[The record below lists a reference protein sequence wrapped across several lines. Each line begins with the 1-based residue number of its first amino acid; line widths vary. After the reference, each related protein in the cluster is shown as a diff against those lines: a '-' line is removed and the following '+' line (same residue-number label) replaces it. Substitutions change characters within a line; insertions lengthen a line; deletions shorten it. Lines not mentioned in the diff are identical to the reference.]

1 MSTLEDTAPEPS
13 ALPGVS
19 LVVPNYNGAKL
30 LPRYT
35 PSLLAAAKR
44 YPGAAEVV
52 VVDDGSGDDSLEVL
66 RRELP
71 EVRVVVHEQNRGFG
85 AACRSGIEAA
95 EHELCVLLN
104 SDVMADE
111 GFLEPLLRPFDADPD
126 VFSVSPLI
134 LDSSGRPG
142 KVTVNLP
149 RIKDGDLRWDG
160 VDPNELLRLS
170 ELPPEAP
177 LTIYSLFGL
186 GGAIALRRSRF
197 LEIGGFDPLYVP
209 FYHEDVD
216 LGLCAWRRGWTVRV
230 EPRSRVTHDDGGTI
244 NQHFAPYRVKVARRR
259 HRILCGWKHASG
271 AWLATYDRTLVRRAL
286 TKWLRLDRRYYA
298 ALWGAWQ
305 RREEAL
311 AARDREEAAT
321 IVPLEEAFER
331 IRGAWPLSPG
341 GGGAGEA
348 LCPSGTDAGRG

>member
-1 MSTLEDTAPEPS
+1 MSES
-13 ALPGVS
+13 HPGVS

-30 LPRYT
+30 LPIHQ
-35 PSLLAAAKR
+35 PSLLAAAAA
-44 YPGAAEVV
+44 YPGPAEVV
-52 VVDDGSGDDSLEVL
+52 VVDDGSSDDSLEVL
-66 RRELP
+66 RTQLP

-85 AACRSGIEAA
+85 AACKTGIEAA

-104 SDVMADE
+104 SDVTAEE
-111 GFLEPLLRPFDADPD
+111 GFLAPLLAPFADDPE

-134 LDSSGRPG
+134 LDSQGRPS

-149 RIKDGDLRWDG
+149 RLKDGDLRWDG
-160 VDPNELLRLS
+160 VDPDELLRLS
-170 ELPPEAP
+170 QLPPETP

-186 GGAIALRRSRF
+186 GGAIAMRRSRF

-244 NQHFAPYRVKVARRR
+244 NQHFEPYRVKVARRR

-271 AWLATYDRTLVRRAL
+271 DWLRTYDRTLLRRAL
-286 TKWLRLDRRYYA
+286 TKWLSFDRRYYA
-298 ALWGAWQ
+298 ALRGAWQ
-305 RREEAL
+305 RREQAL
-311 AARDREEAAT
+311 AAREREEQAT
-321 IVPLEEAFER
+321 KVSLSDAFAR
-331 IRGAWPLSPG
+331 IRSAWPPE
-341 GGGAGEA
+341 GA
-348 LCPSGTDAGRG
+348 